1 MSFLEKFSRTWK
13 WLNPLFVE
21 PFFRIVNRLFDLWIF
36 NSFLVHSNLTLSR
49 RMTHKSYQKSVVS
62 SLYGI
67 IHLFRNARGAPFR
80 PETVEKSATTV
91 SSPFP
96 STLFPRPLFLPPTA
110 SIIILKHT
118 QTASSSSRNPTLARS
133 PQVPTESFFPK
144 ICSIL
149 SRVLLSPSPSCF
161 LLSCVHTYA
170 PGVAYAWLG
179 IYVAAEKKG
188 SRAHCHERNPFYT
201 SKSWWTWKRN
211 WFTRRREVWRETRWK
226 IGK

>member
-36 NSFLVHSNLTLSR
+36 NSFLVRSNLTLSR

-62 SLYGI
+62 SFYGI
-67 IHLFRNARGAPFR
+67 IHLFRNARRTPFR

-96 STLFPRPLFLPPTA
+96 STLFPRSPLPP
-110 SIIILKHT
+110 SHRVDNHP
-118 QTASSSSRNPTLARS
+118 QTHADGSSSSRNPTLARS

-179 IYVAAEKKG
+179 IYVAAEKKRL
-188 SRAHCHERNPFYT
+188 SRALSRTKSVLHEQILMDVKTKLVY
-201 SKSWWTWKRN
+201 
-211 WFTRRREVWRETRWK
+211 
-226 IGK
+226 